1 MITVPMK
8 KFRLAIFASGSGSN
22 AERICRH
29 FLHHETIEVVLVLS
43 NNEKAAVL
51 EKVKK
56 LNVKAVHFIKDEF
69 KAGERVEKL
78 LTEFEVTHI
87 ILAGFLWLVPAFLIQ
102 RFPNRIVN
110 IHPALLPRHGG
121 KGMYGRYVHEAVQKA
136 GERETGIT
144 IHLVN
149 EKFDE
154 GKHLFQ
160 AVCPV
165 NEGDTVEDIATRVQ
179 VLEHQHY
186 PAVIEQ
192 WLQNS

>member
-1 MITVPMK
+1 MK
-8 KFRLAIFASGSGSN
+8 KFRLAIFASGGGSN
-22 AERICRH
+22 AERICQH
-29 FLHHETIEVVLVLS
+29 FLNHDTIEVVLILS

-51 EKVKK
+51 EKAKR
-56 LNVKAVHFIKDEF
+56 LNITAVHFNKEEF
-69 KAGERVEKL
+69 KAGGRVENVL
-78 LTEFEVTHI
+78 VNNEITHVV
-87 ILAGFLWLVPAFLIQ
+87 LAGFLWLFPAFLIQ

-110 IHPALLPRHGG
+110 IHPALLPKHGG
-121 KGMYGRYVHEAVQKA
+121 RGMYGRHVHEAVQKA

-149 EKFDE
+149 ERFDE

-165 NEGDTVEDIATRVQ
+165 NKTDTVEDIAAKVQ

-186 PAVIEQ
+186 PSVIEQ

>member
-1 MITVPMK
+1 MK

-22 AERICRH
+22 AERISQY
-29 FLHHETIEVVLVLS
+29 FLNHAEVEVALILS

-51 EKVKK
+51 DKAAK
-56 LNVKAVHFIKDEF
+56 LSIDTCSFNKEDF
-69 KAGERVEKL
+69 KAGGRVEKL
-78 LTEFEVTHI
+78 LADQKITHV
-87 ILAGFLWLVPAFLIQ
+87 ILAGFLWLVPGFLIQ
-102 RFPNRIVN
+102 RYPDKIVN
-110 IHPALLPRHGG
+110 IHPALLPKHGG
-121 KGMYGRYVHEAVQKA
+121 KGMYGRHVHEAVKKA
-136 GERETGIT
+136 GEHETGIT

-160 AVCPV
+160 AACSVMPT
-165 NEGDTVEDIATRVQ
+165 DTVEAIAAKVQ

-192 WLQNS
+192 WLENS

>member
-1 MITVPMK
+1 MK

-22 AERICRH
+22 AERICQH
-29 FLHHETIEVVLVLS
+29 FLNHETIEVVLVLS
-43 NNEKAAVL
+43 NNEKSAVL
-51 EKVKK
+51 EKMRK
-56 LNVKAVHFIKDEF
+56 LNIKAVHFTKDEF
-69 KAGERVEKL
+69 KAGNRVEKL
-78 LTEFEVTHI
+78 LADFEITHI
-87 ILAGFLWLVPAFLIQ
+87 ILAGFLWLVPAFLIKL
-102 RFPNRIVN
+102 FPNRIVN

-121 KGMYGRYVHEAVQKA
+121 KGMYGRHVHEAVQKA
-136 GERETGIT
+136 GDRETGIT

-165 NEGDTVEDIATRVQ
+165 SERDSVEDIAAKVQ
-179 VLEHQHY
+179 VLEHRHY

-192 WLQNS
+192 WIQNS

>member
-1 MITVPMK
+1 MK

-22 AERICRH
+22 AERICQY
-29 FLHHETIEVVLVLS
+29 FFNHETVEVVLILS

-51 EKVKK
+51 ERVGK
-56 LNVKAVHFIKDEF
+56 LNIAAVHFSKDEF
-69 KAGERVEKL
+69 KAGGRVEKL
-78 LTEFEVTHI
+78 LVDNEISHVV
-87 ILAGFLWLVPAFLIQ
+87 LAGFLWLVPAFLIQ
-102 RFPNRIVN
+102 RFPDKIIN

-121 KGMYGRYVHEAVQKA
+121 KGMYGRHVHEAVQKA
-136 GERETGIT
+136 GDRETGIT

-160 AVCPV
+160 AACAIQPT
-165 NEGDTVEDIATRVQ
+165 DTVQDIAARVQ
-179 VLEHQHY
+179 VLEHKHY

-192 WLQNS
+192 WLQNG